1 MIELTRREVLRR
13 LAAGIGAASVGLGSP
28 EDMLAQG
35 RASSL
40 QFEIYKDSRGSFR
53 WRLKAANGRIMATA
67 SEGYSTKANCRGAI
81 ETIQR
86 GAADASI
93 EDRT

>member
-1 MIELTRREVLRR
+1 MTGLTRREALRR
-13 LAAGIGAASVGLGSP
+13 LAAGLGVASVGVGIQ
-28 EDMLAQG
+28 EEVVAQD
-35 RASSL
+35 RASTL
-40 QFEIYKDSRGSFR
+40 QFELYKDSRGSFR

-67 SEGYSTKANCRGAI
+67 SEGYTTKANCRGAI

-86 GAADASI
+86 GAAGASI